1 MVFRVFI
8 SSITEELTDTELD
21 KIIFQ
26 RQDIVM
32 HINEPHFLPTEVMS
46 SLGITGHDTPV
57 MTRDQEGKHATLV
70 REELYYRVSMP

>member
-21 KIIFQ
+21 KIIFR

-32 HINEPHFLPTEVMS
+32 HINEPHFLATEVMS
-46 SLGITGHDTPV
+46 ISTAAQKSLYISHEA
-57 MTRDQEGKHATLV
+57 RA
-70 REELYYRVSMP
+70 